1 MIRIETE
8 GAVRTL
14 FTANP
19 PRNMMTSATAAEL
32 DAAVADALADPAVR
46 VLILTG
52 GEAGVFIRHYDVAE
66 IALMLDAVEAGH
78 VTGPAPRAEVPV
90 YRLIDRLLS
99 ADKPVIAAINGIAMG
114 GGLETALACHL
125 RIAEAGPHV
134 IGLPE
139 TRIGIIPG
147 AGGLQLLARA
157 IGLARATELVLRG
170 RVLTPDEAAAL
181 GVVHEVAPSA
191 LARARALADELAAL
205 PAAALAQ
212 VLGMA
217 RRVAAGEPLADG
229 LQSAAAAFLETL
241 KPVSGA
247 RDGIARYDAAGGNI
261 LA

>member
-8 GAVRTL
+8 AGVRTL
-14 FTANP
+14 FTSNP
-19 PRNMMTSATAAEL
+19 PRNMMTSETAAEL
-32 DAAVADALADPAVR
+32 DAAVAEALADPVVR

-66 IALMLDAVEAGH
+66 IAGMLEAVEAGM
-78 VTGPAPRAEVPV
+78 VPGPAPRAEVPV
-90 YRLIDRLLS
+90 YRLIDRLLA

-114 GGLETALACHL
+114 GGLETALSCHL
-125 RIAEAGPHV
+125 RIAEAGPYV

-157 IGLARATELVLRG
+157 VGLARATELVLRG
-170 RVLTPDEAAAL
+170 RVLSPDAAAGL

-191 LARARALADELAAL
+191 LARARERAHELAAL
-205 PAAALAQ
+205 PAVALAQ

-241 KPVSGA
+241 KPGSGA
-247 RDGIARYDAAGGNI
+247 RDGIARYDAAGGDI

>member
-19 PRNMMTSATAAEL
+19 PRNMMTAATAAEL

-46 VLILTG
+46 VL
-52 GEAGVFIRHYDVAE
+52 
-66 IALMLDAVEAGH
+66 
-78 VTGPAPRAEVPV
+78 
-90 YRLIDRLLS
+90 
-99 ADKPVIAAINGIAMG
+99 
-114 GGLETALACHL
+114 
-125 RIAEAGPHV
+125 
-134 IGLPE
+134 
-139 TRIGIIPG
+139 
-147 AGGLQLLARA
+147 
-157 IGLARATELVLRG
+157 
-170 RVLTPDEAAAL
+170 TPDEAAAL

-191 LARARALADELAAL
+191 LVRARTLADELAAL

-241 KPVSGA
+241 KPVSGV
-247 RDGIARYDAAGGNI
+247 RDSIAKYNAAGGNI

>member
-14 FTANP
+14 FTSNP
-19 PRNMMTSATAAEL
+19 PRNMMTSETAAEL
-32 DAAVADALADPAVR
+32 DAAVADALADPAIR
-46 VLILTG
+46 VVILTG

-66 IALMLDAVEAGH
+66 IAQMLEAVEAGL
-78 VTGPAPRAEVPV
+78 VSGPAARADVPV
-90 YRLIDRLLS
+90 YRLIDRLLA

-147 AGGLQLLARA
+147 AGGLQLMARA
-157 IGLARATELVLRG
+157 IGLALATGLVLRG
-170 RVLTPDEAAAL
+170 HVLSPGEAAQL

-191 LARARALADELAAL
+191 LARARELAEELAGHA
-205 PAAALAQ
+205 PAALAQ

-217 RRVAAGEPLADG
+217 RRIAAGEPLAEG
-229 LQSAAAAFLETL
+229 LQSAAGAFLETL
-241 KPVSGA
+241 KHGDGA
-247 RDGIARYDAAGGNI
+247 RDGIARYMAAGGNI
-261 LA
+261 LV

>member
-1 MIRIETE
+1 MIRIETNCT
-8 GAVRTL
+8 VRTI
-14 FTANP
+14 FTSNP

-32 DAAVADALADPAVR
+32 DAAVADALADPAIR

-52 GEAGVFIRHYDVAE
+52 GEPGVFIRHYDVAE
-66 IALMLDAVEAGH
+66 ISLMLEGVGAGM
-78 VTGPAPRAEVPV
+78 VPGPAPRAEVPV
-90 YRLIDRLLS
+90 YRLIDRLLA

-114 GGLETALACHL
+114 GGLETALACTL
-125 RIAEAGPHV
+125 RVGEAGPYV

-157 IGLARATELVLRG
+157 VGLARATELVLRG
-170 RVLTPDEAAAL
+170 RVLSPDAAAEL

-191 LARARALADELAAL
+191 LVRARQLADELAAHS
-205 PAAALAQ
+205 PSALAQ

-217 RRVAAGEPLADG
+217 RRIAAGEPLADG
-229 LQSAAAAFLETL
+229 LQAAAAAFLETL
-241 KPVSGA
+241 KPGGGA
-247 RDGIARYDAAGGNI
+247 RAGIARYDAAGGDI

>member
-1 MIRIETE
+1 MIRIETD
-8 GAVRTL
+8 GAVRTI
-14 FTANP
+14 FSSNP
-19 PRNMMTSATAAEL
+19 PRNMMTSETAAEL

-52 GEAGVFIRHYDVAE
+52 GESGVFIRHYDVAE
-66 IALMLDAVEAGH
+66 IALMLEAVEAGH

-90 YRLIDRLLS
+90 YRLIDRLLAS
-99 ADKPVIAAINGIAMG
+99 DKPVIAAINGIAMG

-125 RIAEAGPHV
+125 RIAEAGPHA

-157 IGLARATELVLRG
+157 LGLARATELVLRG

-181 GVVHEVAPSA
+181 GVVHEVASSA
-191 LARARALADELAAL
+191 LARAREMAEELASL
-205 PAAALAQ
+205 PAPALAQ

-217 RRVAAGEPLADG
+217 RRIAAGEALADG

-241 KPVSGA
+241 KPGRGA
-247 RDGIARYDAAGGNI
+247 RDGIARYDDAGGDI

>member
-8 GAVRTL
+8 GGVCTL
-14 FTANP
+14 FTSNP
-19 PRNMMTSATAAEL
+19 PRNMMTSSTAAEL
-32 DAAVADALADPAVR
+32 DAAVADALADADVR

-66 IALMLDAVEAGH
+66 IALMLEAVEAGQ
-78 VTGPAPRAEVPV
+78 VTGPAPRADVPI
-90 YRLIDRLLS
+90 YRLIDRLLA
-99 ADKPVIAAINGIAMG
+99 ADKPVIAAVNGIAMG

-125 RIAEAGPHV
+125 RIAETGPHV

-157 IGLARATELVLRG
+157 VGLARATELALRG

-191 LARARALADELAAL
+191 LARARQIAAELASFA
-205 PAAALAQ
+205 PVALAQ
-212 VLGMA
+212 VLRMA
-217 RRVAAGEPLADG
+217 RRVAVGEPLADG
-229 LQSAAAAFLETL
+229 LQSAAEAFLETL
-241 KPVSGA
+241 KPGSGA
-247 RDGIARYDAAGGNI
+247 RDEIARYDAAGGDI

>member
-1 MIRIETE
+1 MIRIETD

-14 FTANP
+14 FTSNP
-19 PRNMMTSATAAEL
+19 PRNMMTSTTAAEL

-52 GEAGVFIRHYDVAE
+52 GEPGVFIRHYDVAE
-66 IALMLDAVEAGH
+66 IAMMLEAVEAG
-78 VTGPAPRAEVPV
+78 VATTAAPRHDVPV
-90 YRLIDRLLS
+90 YRLIDRLLAS
-99 ADKPVIAAINGIAMG
+99 DKPVIAAINGIAMG

-125 RIAEAGPHV
+125 RIAEAGPFV

-147 AGGLQLLARA
+147 AGGLQLLARVV
-157 IGLARATELVLRG
+157 GLARATELVLRG
-170 RVLTPDEAAAL
+170 RVLAPEEAAAL

-191 LARARALADELAAL
+191 LVRAHAVASDLAGLA
-205 PAAALAQ
+205 PEALAQ

-217 RRVAAGEPLADG
+217 RRLADGQTVADG
-229 LQSAAAAFLETL
+229 LQSAAVAFLETL
-241 KPVSGA
+241 KPGGGA
-247 RDGIARYDAAGGNI
+247 RDGIARYMAAGGDI